1 MLMSADTK
9 NYLKK
14 LQCLDPL
21 GSRSKPTVVGAR
33 RRCLGGACVHNI
45 TPLEEPARSATWRS
59 QRRLMGRAAIGPC
72 HGLAQRKRR
81 RRESRRKRKR
91 RGRDLMGLCPRCV
104 CRLKPTLAGEE
115 KEGRYC
121 CCAPPIFLDA
131 APWTGGQERRMGGHE
146 RWEKIFWKRMGGQE
160 SLPPVCSTVPK
171 FQSPHEQLNI
181 MSFFG
186 AGGPK

>member
-1 MLMSADTK
+1 
-9 NYLKK
+9 
-14 LQCLDPL
+14 
-21 GSRSKPTVVGAR
+21 
-33 RRCLGGACVHNI
+33 
-45 TPLEEPARSATWRS
+45 
-59 QRRLMGRAAIGPC
+59 MGRAAIGPC
-72 HGLAQRKRR
+72 RGVALRKRKRR

-104 CRLKPTLAGEE
+104 CHFKPTLAGEE

-131 APWTGGQERRMGGHE
+131 APWTAQPRQEGSAHRGLTLLDGRDRWEREKRMGGHE

-160 SLPPVCSTVPK
+160 SLPPVCSAVAK

-181 MSFFG
+181 VSFFG